1 MLGRQT
7 QKYVA
12 VAGPQQDFN
21 EVAWVDVADY
31 KLLLKL
37 RFVIKGEMSTDWVV
51 SLSWLDEKNRTQSEE
66 FWMNSPGTTWP

>member
-31 KLLLKL
+31 KLLL
-37 RFVIKGEMSTDWVV
+37 
-51 SLSWLDEKNRTQSEE
+51 
-66 FWMNSPGTTWP
+66 

>member
-21 EVAWVDVADY
+21 EVARADVADY
-31 KLLLKL
+31 KLLLQL
-37 RFVIKGEMSTDWVV
+37 RFVIKGEMRTDWVV
-51 SLSWLDEKNRTQSEE
+51 SLNWLDEKNRTQSEE
-66 FWMNSPGTTWP
+66 FWMNSPGTT